1 MARITVVI
9 DDVINLSTSSP
20 TGEPK
25 PAKVAALCDMAG
37 AGGVAINIKDGNITP
52 NYERIIR
59 GIKEVLGIPLAL
71 MIPADD
77 RAVDKAIDLAP
88 GIVVLDD
95 IVSGDGDFVS
105 RLQVSNIIVA
115 IQVSSE
121 LDQVKAAA
129 KMKADYVAIDVS
141 SFCAEKSLTTRVD
154 AFNKISKAAALAER
168 LSIGAIAVGPMTLT
182 DLAKL
187 AEIEPIEDFFIGPE
201 LMAKALMYGL
211 EDSIADFKSEINR
224 Y

>member
-1 MARITVVI
+1 MARITVII
-9 DDVINLSTSSP
+9 DDVIDLAINSP

-37 AGGVAINIKDGNITP
+37 AGGVAINIEDGNITP
-52 NYERIIR
+52 NYERVVK

-71 MIPADD
+71 MMPADD
-77 RAVDKAIDLAP
+77 RAIEKAIDLAP

-95 IVSGDGDFVS
+95 LVSGDGDFVS

-115 IQVSSE
+115 IRISSD

-129 KMKADYVAIDVS
+129 KMNADYVAIDVS
-141 SFCAEKSLTTRVD
+141 SFCSEKSLTARVD

-168 LSIGAIAVGPMTLT
+168 LSIGAIAVGPITLN

-187 AEIEPIEDFFIGPE
+187 AEIEPIEDFFIGQE
-201 LMAKALMYGL
+201 LIAKALMYGL